1 VPLVL
6 FLIFVVLLY
15 LYVKDKMNLYY
26 HYRME
31 TIDNEVEFRF
41 LKIYS
46 NVFSVYLFVTFITT
60 QNNTYETVIAGAAT
74 VLAILTQLIYF
85 RRLRDNQPS
94 SRDSFIALSLEGLD
108 HVDSYQHRYQKFL
121 DEARDDLTDTE
132 IK

>member
-6 FLIFVVLLY
+6 FLIFVALLC
-15 LYVKDKMNLYY
+15 LYVKDKMNIYY

-31 TIDNEVEFRF
+31 TIDNEVEFKF

-46 NVFSVYLFVTFITT
+46 NVFSVYLFVTFIIT
-60 QNNTYETVIAGAAT
+60 QHNPFEIIIGGGAT
-74 VLAILTQLIYF
+74 VLAILVQLFYF

-94 SRDSFIALSLEGLD
+94 SRDSFITLNLDGLE
-108 HVDSYQHRYQKFL
+108 HVDSYQQRYQKFL
-121 DEARDDLTDTE
+121 DEARDDLTDND